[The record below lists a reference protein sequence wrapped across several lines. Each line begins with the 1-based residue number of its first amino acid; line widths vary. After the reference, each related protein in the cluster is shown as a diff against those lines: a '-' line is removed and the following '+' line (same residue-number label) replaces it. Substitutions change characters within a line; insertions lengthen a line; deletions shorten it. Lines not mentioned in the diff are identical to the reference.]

1 MLKLKISSITS
12 TLALAAISL
21 ATLTTSGGNHLD
33 SFLFETDKAA
43 IYEPYIGNANSS
55 ELSMDSLNSSLF
67 SYTVEQ
73 KESTALNERISI
85 EVFGEMRH
93 LTPEENA
100 RKLEMY
106 RSMSTVVAGA
116 SFFD

>member
-67 SYTVEQ
+67 SYTDR
-73 KESTALNERISI
+73 KSTRLNSSHPSR
-85 EVFGEMRH
+85 
-93 LTPEENA
+93 
-100 RKLEMY
+100 Y
-106 RSMSTVVAGA
+106 RMPSSA
-116 SFFD
+116 

>member
-43 IYEPYIGNANSS
+43 IYEPYIGN
-55 ELSMDSLNSSLF
+55 SSLF
-67 SYTVEQ
+67 SYTEEQ
-73 KESTALNERISI
+73 KDSTALNERISI